1 MLQFI
6 LERANYWAIIGL
18 MMVGLYIAFQSAN
31 MIKRL
36 VGLSIFQTSVFFF
49 YITLGKIA
57 GGTAPILYGKDAKGH
72 GGEAHHGDEAGHG
85 AAAAGHGEDAGL
97 QELYP
102 EGEPLTVD
110 PAEPLTSDETE
121 VAEAAEVLA
130 TATDEPLQNLPQIPA
145 ETPIDTANPITGLQ
159 EVYSN
164 PLPHVLILTAI
175 VVGVATLAVGLAI
188 VVRIREAYG
197 TIEADE
203 VRDMDIAAADAQDAD
218 DAMGVS
224 A

>member
-1 MLQFI
+1 VLEFI

-18 MMVGLYIAFQSAN
+18 MMVGLYITFQSTN

-36 VGLSIFQTSVFFF
+36 VGLSIFQTSVFLF

-57 GGTAPILYGKDAKGH
+57 GGSAPILYGADAKGH
-72 GGEAHHGDEAGHG
+72 GGHDGHGETEEHGTEAAGAAVDHAADGPGLDEVTQAAEEGTHG
-85 AAAAGHGEDAGL
+85 AA
-97 QELYP
+97 
-102 EGEPLTVD
+102 
-110 PAEPLTSDETE
+110 ET
-121 VAEAAEVLA
+121 ASAYGG
-130 TATDEPLQNLPQIPA
+130 
-145 ETPIDTANPITGLQ
+145 GLQ

-175 VVGVATLAVGLAI
+175 VVGVATLSVGLAL

-203 VRDMDIAAADAQDAD
+203 VRAMDIVTADAQDAD
-218 DAMGVS
+218 DIELAAEAS
-224 A
+224 